1 MNPLIYRE
9 VRFVKNYRRRGQD
22 FLIKIRRSVVLM
34 GRENKKK
41 HVILFCSLLNM
52 KKQLSLVRLFF
63 ILCFI
68 GAILSKNVIKSG
80 SLEKNWGGG
89 GGGVSVEEGSTSFTQ
104 YALQI
109 QHSNDSNVEEK
120 RFSFYK
126 VLLLFLFFS
135 NVLLV
140 ISLLSFLKHV
150 TLMDRF

>member
-1 MNPLIYRE
+1 M
-9 VRFVKNYRRRGQD
+9 
-22 FLIKIRRSVVLM
+22 
-34 GRENKKK
+34 
-41 HVILFCSLLNM
+41 
-52 KKQLSLVRLFF
+52 
-63 ILCFI
+63 
-68 GAILSKNVIKSG
+68 LSKVGGWKKI
-80 SLEKNWGGG
+80 EGG

-140 ISLLSFLKHV
+140 ISLLSFLKRDTYGQILKV
-150 TLMDRF
+150 QQNF

>member
-1 MNPLIYRE
+1 MFYWGDIVKKYQKWE
-9 VRFVKNYRRRGQD
+9 VG
-22 FLIKIRRSVVLM
+22 
-34 GRENKKK
+34 KKLR
-41 HVILFCSLLNM
+41 V
-52 KKQLSLVRLFF
+52 
-63 ILCFI
+63 
-68 GAILSKNVIKSG
+68 
-80 SLEKNWGGG
+80 G

>member
-1 MNPLIYRE
+1 M
-9 VRFVKNYRRRGQD
+9 
-22 FLIKIRRSVVLM
+22 
-34 GRENKKK
+34 
-41 HVILFCSLLNM
+41 
-52 KKQLSLVRLFF
+52 
-63 ILCFI
+63 
-68 GAILSKNVIKSG
+68 LSKVGGWKKI
-80 SLEKNWGGG
+80 EGG

-120 RFSFYK
+120 CFSFYK

>member
-1 MNPLIYRE
+1 M
-9 VRFVKNYRRRGQD
+9 
-22 FLIKIRRSVVLM
+22 
-34 GRENKKK
+34 
-41 HVILFCSLLNM
+41 
-52 KKQLSLVRLFF
+52 
-63 ILCFI
+63 
-68 GAILSKNVIKSG
+68 LSKVG
-80 SLEKNWGGG
+80 SWKKIEGGG

>member
-1 MNPLIYRE
+1 MFYWGDIVKKYQKWE
-9 VRFVKNYRRRGQD
+9 VG
-22 FLIKIRRSVVLM
+22 
-34 GRENKKK
+34 KKLR
-41 HVILFCSLLNM
+41 V
-52 KKQLSLVRLFF
+52 
-63 ILCFI
+63 
-68 GAILSKNVIKSG
+68 
-80 SLEKNWGGG
+80 GG